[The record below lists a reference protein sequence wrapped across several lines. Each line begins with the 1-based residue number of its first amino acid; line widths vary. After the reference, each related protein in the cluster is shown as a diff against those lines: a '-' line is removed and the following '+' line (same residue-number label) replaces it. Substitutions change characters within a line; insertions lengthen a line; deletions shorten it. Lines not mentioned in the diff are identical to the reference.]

1 MYIYMSSCH
10 LPGHVQCV
18 TTVVEDCVKLAHESH
33 VQLSVTELT
42 TLPSGRQEVV
52 FAELATAAQPS
63 SKLAPTTI
71 HQERS
76 DLALLLKR
84 HAVGVRRDK
93 MQRGSGMP
101 DDRLR
106 LLCRKYVHFNNI
118 PFHYRI
124 TYQVPLPGSGQFP
137 RHCRY

>member
-1 MYIYMSSCH
+1 MY

-18 TTVVEDCVKLAHESH
+18 TTVAEDCVKLAHESH
-33 VQLSVTELT
+33 IQPNVTELT
-42 TLPSGRQEVV
+42 SLLSGRHEVV

-63 SKLAPTTI
+63 SKLAPATI

-76 DLALLLKR
+76 DLALLFKR

-93 MQRGSGMP
+93 IQRGSGMP
-101 DDRLR
+101 DDRLL

-118 PFHYRI
+118 PFHC
-124 TYQVPLPGSGQFP
+124 V
-137 RHCRY
+137 